1 MSRWARWKSLLSVEV
16 NGASLAV
23 IRIAFG
29 VIMALEAY
37 WLCHPSAST
46 FDKIPLE
53 VFYTGTNIHFHFAY
67 PGFAW
72 LPVLPPHW
80 IYFVVGLLAVGGVFL
95 AAGFLYRLSAAAI
108 FLSWGYLYAVESTR
122 TYWMSYHYLELLLAF
137 LLLWMPAARRF
148 SVDAWLWR
156 VRNWPKTVPF
166 WTIFV
171 LRGQLVIS
179 YFYAGVAKL
188 NADWLQDAEP
198 VRYYL
203 ANSNVLPHL
212 GKSGL
217 ADFLR
222 HILLSN
228 GLAYFISYAGA
239 AFDLSV
245 GFLML
250 FRRTRIFAMVLMVI
264 FHATNHFILFND
276 IVWFPLLG
284 VTTATIFLEPDWPER
299 LWNWLRRPHLAKPHW
314 AWAGFGAVLFPVVG
328 AALGWKLAPSKASAS
343 AGATRAIG
351 RWVAPLV
358 VVWLVWQTLMPLRQ
372 YLIEGDSRFTWEGL
386 SFSWRLKAEVYRSTP
401 CEMLVEDGAVVNTD
415 AAGRSRINWNEWR
428 GEKAIYRKVTPG
440 RINWP
445 QFPELVVLLEPMVGE
460 RVLFNPFA
468 RSATGLTEEESR
480 ERVKVLWKELYGRE
494 PEAIQTTTP
503 VPQIFS
509 ACAGI
514 LRARGYTPKTG
525 DEIFALLNQI
535 LSKGEDQQLLDIL
548 MKMAPFALEGQP
560 AAPSRPFLSIQDS
573 VLLKQTGPPR
583 LRIDPAR
590 WIQGPGTRTQDSITA
605 DAGGEPMVLYT
616 SAGMSEFRQKLPQ
629 ATISDAQ
636 DNLGRRA
643 AISWNYLTELALSQ
657 AMHMSTQP
665 FLLRQYAR
673 HVAALWEK
681 EYGRRPAIHST
692 TAVSLNGRPFQALVE
707 PDADLAS
714 VGASRLH
721 HNAWIRQLEVTRIP
735 GGVIPVQTR
744 N

>member
-1 MSRWARWKSLLSVEV
+1 VEV

-23 IRIAFG
+23 IRMAFG
-29 VIMALEAY
+29 AIMALEAY

-53 VFYTGTNIHFHFAY
+53 IFYTGPDIHFHFAY
-67 PGFAW
+67 PGFGW
-72 LPVLPPHW
+72 LPVFAPHGL
-80 IYFVVGLLAVGGVFL
+80 YFVVGLLAVGGVFL
-95 AAGFLYRLSAAAI
+95 AAGFLYRLSAGAV

-137 LLLWMPAARRF
+137 LLFWMPAARRY
-148 SVDAWLWR
+148 SIDAWLWR
-156 VRNWPKTVPF
+156 ARNWPKTVPF
-166 WTIFV
+166 WTIFI

-188 NADWLQDAEP
+188 NTDWLQDAEP

-217 ADFLR
+217 ADLLR
-222 HILLSN
+222 HVLLSN
-228 GLAYFISYAGA
+228 ELAYFISYAGA
-239 AFDLSV
+239 AFDLGV

-284 VTTATIFLEPDWPER
+284 VATATIFLEPDWPER
-299 LWNWLRRPHLAKPHW
+299 FWNWLRHPRVVKPDW
-314 AWAGFGAVLFPVVG
+314 PWAGLGAVLFPVVG
-328 AALGWKLAPSKASAS
+328 GALGWKLAPSKTSAN
-343 AGATRAIG
+343 AGATRAMG
-351 RWVAPLV
+351 RWVAPFV

-401 CEMLVEDGAVVNTD
+401 CELLVEDGSVVNTD
-415 AAGRSRINWNEWR
+415 AAGRSRVNWNEWH
-428 GEKAIYRKVTPG
+428 GEKVIYRTVMPG
-440 RINWP
+440 RINWS

-460 RVLFNPFA
+460 RILFNPFA
-468 RSATGLTEEESR
+468 RSASGLPEAESR
-480 ERVKVLWKELYGRE
+480 ERVKVLWKEMYGHE
-494 PEAIQTTTP
+494 PEAIQTTML

-509 ACAGI
+509 GCASV
-514 LRARGYTPKTG
+514 LRARGYAPRTG

-548 MKMAPFALEGQP
+548 IKMAPFALEGQP
-560 AAPSRPFLSIQDS
+560 AAPSRPFLLVQDS
-573 VLLKQTGPPR
+573 ALLKQKGPAR

-590 WIQGPGTRTQDSITA
+590 WVQGPGARTQDSLTA
-605 DAGGEPMVLYT
+605 NAGVEPMVVYT
-616 SAGMSEFRQKLPQ
+616 GAGMSEFRQQLPQ
-629 ATISDAQ
+629 ATISDSQ
-636 DNLGRRA
+636 DNAGRRA

-673 HVAALWEK
+673 HVAAVWKK
-681 EYGRRPAIHST
+681 EYGRQPAIHAT

-707 PDADLAS
+707 PGADLAS

-721 HNAWIRQLEVTRIP
+721 HNAWIRQLETRRIP
-735 GGVIPVQTR
+735 GGVISTQPK